1 MFVMTNMTTHNPTAG
16 LTIVGTRSIDGGAF
30 GGLTNSA
37 SITDVGTGT
46 YAIDLAAGDT
56 NGNHLMLRFT
66 NATSDDLNIE
76 IITQP

>member
-1 MFVMTNMTTHNPTAG
+1 MFLMTDSTNHNPSAG
-16 LTIVGTRSIDGGAF
+16 LTVVGTRAIDGGAF
-30 GGLTNSA
+30 GALDNSA
-37 SITDVGTGT
+37 AIASVGTGT
-46 YAIDLAAGDT
+46 YTINLTANDT